1 MKSKCAIMQPH
12 FLPWP
17 GYFNLISKV
26 EYFVFLDDAQ
36 YSKNSWQNR
45 NYILS
50 NSKKFLINI
59 PVIKSQLDTRIK
71 DKLIDKKN
79 NWKNKITKIL
89 LQSYS
94 KSHYYNDLMELVDYF
109 LSIESDY
116 LSDYDIKLIMFITKK
131 IKIKNKFL
139 YSSEFNFS
147 QKRTIKLIN
156 ILEKLNVKEY
166 LSPIGA
172 KDYLIKDKFE
182 NLTDIKLSFNE
193 FKVKKYSQPN
203 QMKFVEN
210 LSIIDVIANL
220 GWINTEDYVK
230 SQKFK

>member
-12 FLPWP
+12 FLPWS

-26 EYFVFLDDAQ
+26 EKFVFLDDAQ

-50 NSKKFLINI
+50 NKKKFLINI
-59 PVIKSQLDTRIK
+59 PVIKSPLNTKIK
-71 DKLIDKKN
+71 DKLVDKKN
-79 NWKNKITKIL
+79 NWKNKTAKIL

-94 KSHYYNDLMELVDYF
+94 QSQYYDHLKELVDYF
-109 LSIESDY
+109 LSIKSNY
-116 LSDYDIKLIMFITKK
+116 LSDYNIKLIKFIAKK
-131 IKIKNKFL
+131 IKINNQFL
-139 YSSEFNFS
+139 YSSEFNLS
-147 QKRTIKLIN
+147 QKRTNKLIN
-156 ILEKLNVKEY
+156 ILEQLNVKEY

-172 KDYLIKDKFE
+172 KDYLSKDKFE

-193 FKVKKYSQPN
+193 FKVKKYTQPN
-203 QMKFVEN
+203 QIKFIEN
-210 LSIIDVIANL
+210 LSIADVVANL

-230 SQKFK
+230 SQLK